1 MSILKKSIAS
11 LAAAM
16 TMAGGLTAFASS
28 PVDETYTTL
37 PLKQTKAEGTLIFS
51 DCPEYADQAGILYEG
66 TAAPGKGRVYY
77 YHVNET
83 GGPARVLVY
92 AKSDKK
98 QPITVNRRIKGDAS
112 SSYIPTGAT
121 LSFREAVGEEGK
133 PETVTLLPGKKTI
146 LFDDDPQGIAEEDLV
161 SGMVEIETKKPVTLG
176 TAILPDGDMK
186 DLEKALETA
195 LPLPPDTHEMRGT
208 FARDIY
214 LENETWDFAKGPA
227 DISIGN
233 SYPFQKGQD
242 EMSHVERENTGDYGI
257 TYHVTFHNSGSGK
270 YNLYINAQGG
280 VYMGTFQIGTN
291 PRLLRVYR
299 TDDRLG
305 RRWFGNGT
313 ERDYISCGTW
323 DMGKDLYIRFIPAGA
338 TYLPIRFL
346 MVPEKESLDRK

>member
-1 MSILKKSIAS
+1 M
-11 LAAAM
+11 
-16 TMAGGLTAFASS
+16 
-28 PVDETYTTL
+28 
-37 PLKQTKAEGTLIFS
+37 QTR
-51 DCPEYADQAGILYEG
+51 QALYEG
-66 TAAPGKGRVYY
+66 TAATGKGRVYY

-121 LSFREAVGEEGK
+121 LSFREAVGEKEK

-146 LFDDDPQGIAEEDLV
+146 LFDDDPHGIAEEDLV
-161 SGMVEIETKKPVTLG
+161 SGMVEIETKMPVTLG

-214 LENETWDFAKGPA
+214 LENENWDFAKGPA

-280 VYMGTFQIGTN
+280 VYMGTFRSAPTRGS
-291 PRLLRVYR
+291 
-299 TDDRLG
+299 
-305 RRWFGNGT
+305 FGYTAPMTAWDGAGLET
-313 ERDYISCGTW
+313 ALKETIFPAAPGTW
-323 DMGKDLYIRFIPAGA
+323 GRTFTSASFPPVPPICLSVSSWCRKRNPWTSKTNFFVNPMYDFNKGDL
-338 TYLPIRFL
+338 
-346 MVPEKESLDRK
+346 K